1 MIIVY
6 NDGSYIY
13 QFGRGIEQMED
24 TKVLTFN
31 LEPIDISIVYQV
43 ANEMTHP
50 NRSEA
55 LRQIIREWH
64 FWSEQRRLAERP
76 EAPVYPSGPAAVFAG
91 HGRE

>member
-1 MIIVY
+1 MENPNNITKNIVFESTDY
-6 NDGSYIY
+6 EIV
-13 QFGRGIEQMED
+13 E
-24 TKVLTFN
+24 N
-31 LEPIDISIVYQV
+31 LRV
-43 ANEMTHP
+43 A
-50 NRSEA
+50 RSLGGKGFSAA